1 MVEKNQNCM
10 NCGHK
15 CHCGTKCEQ
24 EIVNEF
30 NEKYK
35 ITCCSNCRHEKKS
48 DFDPDEVKYDSM
60 DYDSFN
66 GA

>member
-1 MVEKNQNCM
+1 MTEKLKYCD
-10 NCGHK
+10 NCGHI
-15 CHCGTKCEQ
+15 CHCGDKCEQ

-35 ITCCSNCRHEKKS
+35 ITCCSSCRHGSWK
-48 DFDPDEVKYDSM
+48 DEVKYDAG
-60 DYDSFN
+60 DYESFN